1 MTPGADADS
10 PLPGIGLIGCGGI
23 SESHLG
29 AYKRLG
35 LPVRA
40 LCNRTLSKAHERAA
54 EFFPEAHVCSDHRE
68 LLALPEVEVVDITTH
83 PPERIDL
90 IADALRAGKHVLSQK
105 PFVLDLQEGERLIA
119 LAEEQGVLLAVNQN
133 GRWAPHLA
141 GIREGVRAG
150 QIGQLQS
157 VDVSI
162 DWDHSWTVGTAFDHT
177 PYLVLFDFGMHWF
190 DFVACLLDGRE
201 VREVT
206 ATTGR
211 TPTQVS
217 PQPMLAEAT
226 MSGPDLHVHLRF
238 NGDCTSDPL
247 DRTVVTGSEGTLVA
261 EGADLQ
267 TQRLTLH
274 RGDDRSELSLE
285 GDWFT
290 TGFEGTML
298 ELLRAIRA
306 GDTPSH
312 SARNNL
318 RSLELVFAAC
328 ASAQRG
334 TAVRPGDV
342 RAL

>member
-1 MTPGADADS
+1 MSADS
-10 PLPGIGLIGCGGI
+10 DAPGIGLIGCGDI
-23 SESHLG
+23 SASHLG

-54 EFFPEAHVCSDHRE
+54 EFFPEAHVYTDHHD
-68 LLALPEVEVVDITTH
+68 LLALPDVEVVDVTTH
-83 PPERIDL
+83 PPERVGL

-105 PFVLDLQEGERLIA
+105 PFVLDLQEGEHLIG
-119 LAEEQGVLLAVNQN
+119 LAEAQDVLLAVNQN

-141 GIREGVRAG
+141 GIRESVRAG
-150 QIGQLQS
+150 DVGSMQS

-177 PYLVLFDFGMHWF
+177 PNLVLFDFGMHWF

-201 VREVT
+201 VEKIS
-206 ATTGR
+206 ATTER
-211 TPTQVS
+211 THTQAS
-217 PQPMLAEAT
+217 PQPMLAEVT
-226 MSGPDLHVHLRF
+226 MTGPDLSVHLRF
-238 NGDCTSDPL
+238 NGDCTSEPL

-261 EGADLQ
+261 EGVDLK
-267 TQRLTLH
+267 TQRLTLQ
-274 RGDDRSELSLE
+274 RGDTHSEIPLQGE
-285 GDWFT
+285 WFT

-298 ELLRAIRA
+298 ELLRAIRE

-318 RSLELVFAAC
+318 RSLELAFAAC
-328 ASAQRG
+328 ASAESG
-334 TAVRPGDV
+334 CPVHPGDV
-342 RAL
+342 RAI

>member
-1 MTPGADADS
+1 MMAGTQT
-10 PLPGIGLIGCGGI
+10 PGIGLIGCGGI

-40 LCNRTLSKAHERAA
+40 LCNRTLSKARERAA

-68 LLALPEVEVVDITTH
+68 LLALPDVDVIDVTTH
-83 PPERIDL
+83 PPERIGL
-90 IADALRAGKHVLSQK
+90 IADALSAGKHVLSQK
-105 PFVLDLQEGERLIA
+105 PFVLNLQEGERLIA
-119 LAEEQGVLLAVNQN
+119 MAEDEGVLLAVNQN

-141 GIREGVRAG
+141 GIRESVRAG
-150 QIGQLQS
+150 QVGSLQS

-177 PYLVLFDFGMHWF
+177 PNLVLFDFGMHWF

-206 ATTGR
+206 ATTAR
-211 TPTQVS
+211 TATQAS

-226 MSGPDLHVHLRF
+226 MTGPDLSVHLRF

-247 DRTVVTGSEGTLVA
+247 DRTVVTGSKGTLVA
-261 EGADLQ
+261 EGPDLK
-267 TQRLTLH
+267 TQRLTLQ
-274 RGDDRSELSLE
+274 RGDTHSEIPLQGE
-285 GDWFT
+285 WFT

-298 ELLRAIRA
+298 ELLRAIRE
-306 GDTPSH
+306 GDTPTH
-312 SARNNL
+312 SARNNM
-318 RSLELVFAAC
+318 RSLELAFAAC
-328 ASAQRG
+328 ASAESG
-334 TAVRPGDV
+334 SPVHPGDV
-342 RAL
+342 RAI